1 VSAPPVSI
9 LLPAHDAEA
18 TLDACLR
25 SVARQSEPRWECI
38 VVDDGSTDGTRAVA
52 ERFAAGDRRFRV
64 VATPHRGLVAALA
77 AGLARCR
84 GRVVARMDADD
95 VMHRERL
102 AAQLRALD
110 AEPGLAAVGCHV
122 RLFPRARLT
131 DGLRAYERWLD
142 GIDSP
147 ERVRAEAFVECPVA
161 HPTLMVRAEVLRRAG
176 YRDAGWPEDYDLV
189 LRLLAQGH
197 EIGVVPRRLLAW
209 RDGPRRL
216 WRAGDAYRLE
226 RFTACKTAFLAAH
239 FLADTDRYVLWGY
252 GPTGRSLRRALL
264 GHGKWPSHVV
274 EVHPGRLGNTI
285 HGAPV
290 ISVEELRAHPRRP
303 LIAAVAG
310 ARPRQEIRDALS
322 AIGFRETR
330 DFVCAA

>member
-1 VSAPPVSI
+1 
-9 LLPAHDAEA
+9 
-18 TLDACLR
+18 
-25 SVARQSEPRWECI
+25 
-38 VVDDGSTDGTRAVA
+38 
-52 ERFAAGDRRFRV
+52 
-64 VATPHRGLVAALA
+64 
-77 AGLARCR
+77 
-84 GRVVARMDADD
+84 
-95 VMHRERL
+95 
-102 AAQLRALD
+102 
-110 AEPGLAAVGCHV
+110 
-122 RLFPRARLT
+122 
-131 DGLRAYERWLD
+131 
-142 GIDSP
+142 
-147 ERVRAEAFVECPVA
+147 
-161 HPTLMVRAEVLRRAG
+161 MVRAEVLRRAG

-310 ARPRQEIRDALS
+310 ARPRQEIRDTLT
-322 AIGFRETR
+322 AIGLHETR